1 MGDIESM
8 VFLEALRQFQFALG
22 RENIIFIHCSLV
34 PVLGSQGEQKT
45 KPTQHTVKEL
55 RSVGIAPDVIVCR
68 SQTPLSEATKL
79 KISGFCQVPPANVLA
94 VHDVS
99 NIYHVPLILA
109 EQNVADIIRKQL
121 KLDDVMLA
129 APQLDSWRMLASRV
143 DFAAKCASEHAES
156 KGAKGR
162 APAKIAIVGKYTD
175 LQDAYLSVVHS
186 LRHSAIHLADDI
198 DLELLW
204 VEATDLE
211 PQTEEAKRSVAWGKM
226 HKCKGVLV
234 PGGFGNRGIEGA
246 SIYPSTIN
254 INVTMVLHNIIC
266 VQAWC

>member
-1 MGDIESM
+1 M

-34 PVLGSQGEQKT
+34 PVLGTQAEQKT

-68 SQTPLSEATKL
+68 SQTPLSESTKL

-109 EQNVADIIRKQL
+109 EQNVADIIRRQL
-121 KLDDVMLA
+121 KLDGSMLP

-143 DFAAKCASEHAES
+143 DHASKCAEEHAES

-175 LQDAYLSVVHS
+175 LQDAYLSIVHA
-186 LRHSAIHLADDI
+186 LRHSAMQLADDI

-204 VEATDLE
+204 VEASDLE
-211 PQTEEAKRSVAWGKM
+211 PQAEEMKRGVAWGKLQE
-226 HKCKGVLV
+226 CKGILL
-234 PGGFGNRGIEGA
+234 PGGFGNRGIEGKLE
-246 SIYPSTIN
+246 N
-254 INVTMVLHNIIC
+254 IRT
-266 VQAWC
+266 